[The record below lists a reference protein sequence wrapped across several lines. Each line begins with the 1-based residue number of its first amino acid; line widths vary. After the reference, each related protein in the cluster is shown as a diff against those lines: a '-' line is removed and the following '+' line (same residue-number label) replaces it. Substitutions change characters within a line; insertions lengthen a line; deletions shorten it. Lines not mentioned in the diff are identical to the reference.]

1 MSLLSTIYNEILF
14 KPLFNALVFLTS
26 VVPFADLGVA
36 VVILTVIVRFVI
48 FPFTHKSIKT
58 QAKMREI
65 EPELKK
71 IRSETNGKQE
81 EQARRTMEL
90 YKRHGVSPFSGCL
103 LLLIQ
108 LPILIALYQL
118 FIKDISASLS
128 LLYPF
133 VSPPEGIRFMFLGLV
148 DMTKSSIPMAVI
160 AALSQYFQMRLAMPS
175 KTIEQKAE
183 SRSFQNDFQ
192 KMFSQ
197 QAAYIFPVIIL
208 IISLKFPAAVA
219 LYWTTSNIF
228 ASVHEYIVKR
238 KSQVQQNDRGPEAKS
253 SKHSAIHP

>member
-128 LLYPF
+128 
-133 VSPPEGIRFMFLGLV
+133 
-148 DMTKSSIPMAVI
+148 
-160 AALSQYFQMRLAMPS
+160 
-175 KTIEQKAE
+175 
-183 SRSFQNDFQ
+183 
-192 KMFSQ
+192 
-197 QAAYIFPVIIL
+197 
-208 IISLKFPAAVA
+208 
-219 LYWTTSNIF
+219 
-228 ASVHEYIVKR
+228 
-238 KSQVQQNDRGPEAKS
+238 
-253 SKHSAIHP
+253 

>member
-1 MSLLSTIYNEILF
+1 
-14 KPLFNALVFLTS
+14 
-26 VVPFADLGVA
+26 
-36 VVILTVIVRFVI
+36 
-48 FPFTHKSIKT
+48 
-58 QAKMREI
+58 
-65 EPELKK
+65 
-71 IRSETNGKQE
+71 
-81 EQARRTMEL
+81 
-90 YKRHGVSPFSGCL
+90 
-103 LLLIQ
+103 
-108 LPILIALYQL
+108 
-118 FIKDISASLS
+118 
-128 LLYPF
+128 
-133 VSPPEGIRFMFLGLV
+133 MFLGLV

-238 KSQVQQNDRGPEAKS
+238 KSQVQQNDRRPETKS
-253 SKHSAIHP
+253 SKHSTVHT